1 MPYFK
6 GSGGSSSVGVRMAR
20 RDGTP
25 ILLAEDDENDVIM
38 FRRASRHANLTNPLL
53 VVNDGNEVIA
63 YLSGEG
69 KYADRK
75 QFPIPGL
82 LLLDLKMPRK
92 DGFEVL
98 QWLRSRPEFADLQ
111 VVVLTASDQ
120 FRDINRSY
128 ELGANSFL
136 VKPTEF
142 DEFVGMVEALRSYC
156 LRVWQTID
164 RTRGQLPVGAGPV
177 GI

>member
-1 MPYFK
+1 
-6 GSGGSSSVGVRMAR
+6 
-20 RDGTP
+20 
-25 ILLAEDDENDVIM
+25 
-38 FRRASRHANLTNPLL
+38 
-53 VVNDGNEVIA
+53 VNDGNEVIA

-75 QFPIPGL
+75 RFPMPGL
-82 LLLDLKMPRK
+82 LLLDLKMPGR

-98 QWLRSRPEFADLQ
+98 EWVRGRQELRDLQ

-120 FRDINRSY
+120 FRDINRSF

-136 VKPTEF
+136 VKPAEF

-156 LRVWQTID
+156 LRVWQASD
-164 RTRGQLPVGAGPV
+164 RARGQLSVGADPV

>member
-1 MPYFK
+1 
-6 GSGGSSSVGVRMAR
+6 MAR
-20 RDGTP
+20 RDSTP
-25 ILLAEDDENDVIM
+25 ILLAEDDENDVVM
-38 FRRASRHANLTNPLL
+38 FRRASHHANLTNPLL

-75 QFPIPGL
+75 RFPMPGL
-82 LLLDLKMPRK
+82 LLLDLKMPGR

-98 QWLRSRPEFADLQ
+98 EWVRGRQELRDLQ

-120 FRDINRSY
+120 FRDINRSF

-136 VKPTEF
+136 VKPAEF

-156 LRVWQTID
+156 LRVWQASD
-164 RTRGQLPVGAGPV
+164 RARGQLSVGADPV